1 MVGVFMS
8 PKNEK
13 IYGWCQEVINGKLS
27 IKELSIL
34 SQKSYRQSQRIL
46 EKVKELGMAGVRH
59 GNSGKVP
66 VNKTSSL
73 IEEDVRSLLKNDYYD
88 FNLTHFREMLIE
100 KEGLTVGKNVI
111 HRIASKHG
119 LVKKVR
125 RRTNHKVH
133 KPRARLPN
141 EGMMV
146 QFDGSEHPWFGE
158 IICDLIGGIDD
169 ATGKILGL
177 EFFQGETSLHC
188 MKVMKDITM
197 KYGVPSMY
205 YLDGAGYFG
214 KVDRDTETQIGRAL
228 EQLGSRV
235 TIAGSSQAKG
245 KIERLWQ
252 TLQDRL
258 VAELRFY
265 QIKTIEEANGFLAEI
280 FIPKFNEGFS
290 IKPREKESYFKKPI
304 GVDLEKVFCRK
315 ERRKV
320 SSSHSFSFQGE
331 SYVLTG
337 KDNQRYRGIN
347 INTHIDGTRSYDVC
361 GRNVEVQKV
370 SDIKVISLQTI
381 KKAA

>member
-1 MVGVFMS
+1 MGGVFMS
-8 PKNEK
+8 SRNEE

-34 SQKSYRQSQRIL
+34 NQKSYRQSQRIL
-46 EKVKELGMAGVRH
+46 ERVKALGMLGVKH

-66 VNKTSSL
+66 KNKTSSD
-73 IEEDVRSLLKNDYYD
+73 IEEDIRSLLKNDYYD
-88 FNLTHFREMLIE
+88 FNLTHFREMLLE
-100 KEGLTVGKNVI
+100 KEGMTVGKNII
-111 HRIASKHG
+111 HRIATRHG
-119 LVKKVR
+119 LVKKAR
-125 RRTNHKVH
+125 RRSNKKIH

-146 QFDGSEHPWFGE
+146 QFDGSVHPWFGE

-169 ATGKILGL
+169 ASGKIVGL

-197 KYGVPSMY
+197 SYGVPSMY

-214 KVDRDTETQIGRAL
+214 KVDRDVETQIGRAL
-228 EQLGSRV
+228 EQLGARV

-265 QIKTIEEANGFLAEI
+265 QITTMEEANKFLKEI
-280 FIPKFNEGFS
+280 FIPMFNEKFS
-290 IKPREKESYFKKPI
+290 VPPREKESHFKKPI
-304 GVDLEKVFCRK
+304 DVDLEKVFCRK
-315 ERRKV
+315 VRRKV
-320 SSSHSFSFQGE
+320 NSSHSFSFEGE
-331 SYVLTG
+331 TYVLMG
-337 KDNQRYRGIN
+337 KETYHFRSIN
-347 INTHIDGTRSYDVC
+347 INTHIDGSRSFDVC
-361 GRNVEVQKV
+361 GRTVRVQKA
-370 SDIKVISLQTI
+370 SEFKSETMQNT